1 MATRLRLFQID
12 AFSSRIFGGNPAAV
26 VPLKEWLDESVM
38 QNIAS
43 ENQLSE
49 TAFFVP
55 ATGNEADY
63 HLRWFTPN
71 QEVSLCGHATLA
83 TAFVVFEA
91 IEPDRGSVTFETKS
105 GNLHV
110 ERKGDRL
117 AMRLP
122 AQSIVVCD
130 PPDDLLEGLS
140 ERPREVY
147 VGRKGAPNYFAV
159 YNTEDEVR
167 GLKPRPHLLERLHPC
182 GVAVTAPSETVDFVS
197 RYFAPS
203 YGIPEDP
210 VTGSTHCALA
220 PHWARV
226 LQKNALTAHQLSSRG
241 GELVCEVEPDQV
253 QISGQA
259 VKYLE
264 GDIFLH
270 AADAA

>member
-1 MATRLRLFQID
+1 MEQRLQLFQVD
-12 AFSSRIFGGNPAAV
+12 AFSDRVFGGNPAAV
-26 VPLKEWLDESVM
+26 VPLKEWLDDRVM
-38 QNIAS
+38 QDIAS

-63 HLRWFTPN
+63 HLRWFTPS

-91 IEPDRGSVTFETKS
+91 IEPGRGSVTFETQS
-105 GNLHV
+105 GRLDV
-110 ERKGDRL
+110 ERTGGHL

-122 AQSIVVCD
+122 AQPIEACD

-140 ERPREVY
+140 ARPREVY
-147 VGRKGAPNYFAV
+147 VGQKSAPNYYAV
-159 YNTEDEVR
+159 YNAEDDVR
-167 GLKPRPHLLERLHPC
+167 GLKPRSHLLERLHPH
-182 GVAVTAPSETVDFVS
+182 GVAVTAPGETVDFVS

-226 LQKNALTAHQLSSRG
+226 LQKNTLTAHQLSSRG

-253 QISGQA
+253 RISGQA

-270 AADAA
+270 AEDLA